1 MPPRKTL
8 YLLRRPIVG
17 SMQTLLPSTS
27 SASSSEKLSL
37 VLLEEAVSSSPTFPG
52 QTYVLPPQSD
62 VPIGS
67 VFGKL
72 ISYRDLVTLI
82 EEHEATIVL

>member
-8 YLLRRPIVG
+8 YLLRRPIVD

-52 QTYVLPPQSD
+52 QIYVLHPQSD

-67 VFGKL
+67 VSGKL

>member
-8 YLLRRPIVG
+8 YLLRRPIAD

-27 SASSSEKLSL
+27 SASSSENLSL

-52 QTYVLPPQSD
+52 QIYVLPPQSD